1 MKRFFALFVVLIFMV
16 SAMCIPVF
24 AANSIVFERSGSKF
38 ITSDQLVPGEYTVV
52 VSNPATS
59 DKLEITKPYYID
71 FVPDNSFIIP
81 SIDILHNGEPTT
93 YFFGISWWEGAIEFV
108 MMDDVD
114 NSFPMDDG
122 FTVTFIP
129 LVTETAPHITD
140 FVSSDMLSGALDQVV
155 ALIPVVVGC
164 IVAFVGI
171 RKGISFL
178 QQIMHS
184 A

>member
-1 MKRFFALFVVLIFMV
+1 MKRCLSLALVLVFVVC
-16 SAMCIPVF
+16 AMCIPVF

-59 DKLEITKPYYID
+59 EKLEITKPYYID
-71 FVPDNSFIIP
+71 FVPGNGFIIP

-108 MMDDVD
+108 IMNDVD
-114 NSFPMDDG
+114 NTFPMNDG

-129 LVTETAPHITD
+129 LVTETEPHIID
-140 FVSSDMLSGALDQVV
+140 FVSFDMLSGALDQIV